1 MPAISYWLKHFD
13 LPVCPQC
20 AQKMVFVR
28 VQPEEP
34 WVKLRTFR
42 CRTCPHTETDLFK
55 YGPQFKSR

>member
-28 VQPEEP
+28 VQPVFDRMRVSP
-34 WVKLRTFR
+34 ASM
-42 CRTCPHTETDLFK
+42 
-55 YGPQFKSR
+55 G